1 MLFTPILIIGDE
13 VDSTGFNF
21 GGKHLIFKPS
31 EKDADK
37 KAADILKKLRND
49 DPLYFYDII
58 SIDKDLEKTKGKQWS
73 YGDLVINRVPFQ
85 KTCRLI
91 FVPSEVSRIG
101 AVNYDDP
108 NGFLLD
114 SNIAQ
119 MIFALVHAM
128 PISQKLK
135 LASATL
141 QKDFR
146 LYNLAK
152 DPIVLNIYHVLG
164 LSKCHYAT
172 HFCNFEP
179 DCEMRLK

>member
-1 MLFTPILIIGDE
+1 M
-13 VDSTGFNF
+13 DSSGFNF

-37 KAADILKKLRND
+37 KANEILKKLRND
-49 DPLYFYDII
+49 DPLYYYDIL

-73 YGDLVINRVPFQ
+73 YGDLVINRIPFQ

-101 AVNYDDP
+101 TVNYDDP

-114 SNIAQ
+114 SNISQ

-128 PISQKLK
+128 PIRHKLK
-135 LASATL
+135 LASAM
-141 QKDFR
+141 QKDVR
-146 LYNLAK
+146 VYNQTK
-152 DPIVLNIYHVLG
+152 EPIVLNMFHILG
-164 LSKCHYAT
+164 LSKY
-172 HFCNFEP
+172 HFSSF
-179 DCEMRLK
+179 R